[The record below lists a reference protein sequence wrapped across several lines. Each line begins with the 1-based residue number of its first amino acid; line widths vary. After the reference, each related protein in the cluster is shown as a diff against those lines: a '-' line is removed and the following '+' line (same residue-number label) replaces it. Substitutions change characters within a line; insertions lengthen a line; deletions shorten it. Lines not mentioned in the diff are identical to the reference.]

1 LRYIRPPEGLVTQLD
16 VYTEEKF
23 EDEEDMRE
31 RASNLVQGDSRH
43 NAPELTSALE
53 ELVDLTRSRTEDYDK
68 VIRILRALI
77 SLFQRQGEKYGY
89 PQLRNSLN
97 RHSFLAF

>member
-1 LRYIRPPEGLVTQLD
+1 MVTQLD

-31 RASNLVQGDSRH
+31 RASNLVQGGSRN

-53 ELVDLTRSRTEDYDK
+53 ELINLTRSRTEDYDN

-77 SLFQRQGEKYGY
+77 SVFQQQGERYGY
-89 PQLRNSLN
+89 
-97 RHSFLAF
+97 